1 MFERDFTNKEIYQE
15 CLDTDDSKMFGFIV
29 GGNDQYR
36 VELSEAEDKT
46 KWLQLREW
54 RQLGEN
60 GSKDNDLIKQMPVTS
75 EEDVKNI
82 MRIYT
87 SDIRVY
93 DWESCIP
100 YDGNVNSIP
109 IKDSV
114 EEIVK
119 DFRAIGPDYLLD
131 ICESEI
137 FKLKPGMELDA
148 EHQTLYTQAVEYMV
162 DNDFFSSQILSYYS
176 YYSLMKEGPCML
188 FNDFTNLKYK
198 EMMTLRRNC
207 WDKRIPEINTRGKDV
222 KNITGQVRG
231 KTVKIGLAY
240 RSGEK
245 VTFNSPAEFDKQYT
259 TAEFKEKLHE
269 NNWKVGDKAPI
280 VPQKVFLPEM

>member
-87 SDIRVY
+87 SDIKVY

-162 DNDFFSSQILSYYS
+162 HNDFSSPELNT
-176 YYSLMKEGPCML
+176 YYSLMKTKPSML
-188 FNDFTNLKYK
+188 FNDFLDLDHRGI
-198 EMMTLRRNC
+198 MALRQDC

-222 KNITGQVRG
+222 KNITRQVGG